1 MHDVVI
7 VGGGPA
13 GVATAYF
20 LRNSGRDVKVLE
32 ADGEVGGRTKSVT
45 LAGHAMNTGAMF
57 VYRDSLAEQLAHELG
72 LTTVPFEPSTYGIH
86 MDGRT
91 VVSADHDSLVDAL
104 PLEREDKAAL
114 LGFIRSS
121 LDQYARFTADGQLS
135 SDSEALDRTS
145 LAADLDT
152 LPTAVRAIVEKA
164 IRGGSVAPASELSA
178 KYALRYFASYLAHE
192 KKNRLYPVEGMQEI
206 PRRMARQLAPGT
218 VETDVR
224 VSAVARD
231 GPHGYVIRAESAEGT
246 RELWARHVVFAVP
259 APQVA
264 KLAPLPPWKID
275 ALAQARTPGST
286 TLSVVADV
294 SAAPALKDW
303 AFITTMGTRFD
314 AIISAMPGGR
324 SPDPDVMQFVCYGN
338 EAGYLPGAEDDPEQ
352 VAAWLEDF
360 LRVAPELRGRV
371 LGVHLKTWEHC
382 FSILTPSRAAALDE
396 LQQRV
401 GNLHFVGD
409 YSSATA
415 GTHGAYA
422 EALRVSSVLSQ

>member
-1 MHDVVI
+1 
-7 VGGGPA
+7 
-13 GVATAYF
+13 
-20 LRNSGRDVKVLE
+20 
-32 ADGEVGGRTKSVT
+32 
-45 LAGHAMNTGAMF
+45 
-57 VYRDSLAEQLAHELG
+57 
-72 LTTVPFEPSTYGIH
+72 
-86 MDGRT
+86 
-91 VVSADHDSLVDAL
+91 
-104 PLEREDKAAL
+104 
-114 LGFIRSS
+114 

-135 SDSEALDRTS
+135 SESDALGGTSLKADLEALPD
-145 LAADLDT
+145 
-152 LPTAVRAIVEKA
+152 AVGAIVEKA

-206 PRRMARQLAPGT
+206 PRRMARRLAAGT

-224 VSAVARD
+224 VTAVTEG
-231 GPHGYVIRAESAEGT
+231 GPHGYLIRAETAEGT
-246 RELWARHVVFAVP
+246 RELRARHVVFAVP

-264 KLAPLPPWKID
+264 ALTALPGWKID
-275 ALAQARTPGST
+275 ALAQARTPGAT

-294 SAAPALKDW
+294 SATPAIRDW
-303 AFITTMGTRFD
+303 AFITTLGTRFD
-314 AIISAMPGGR
+314 AIITAMPGGR
-324 SPDPDVMQFVCYGN
+324 SPDPDVMHFVCYGN

-352 VAAWLEDF
+352 VAAWVEDF
-360 LRVAPELRGRV
+360 LRVAPELRGRL
-371 LGVHLKTWEHC
+371 LGVHLQTWEHC
-382 FSILTPSRAAALDE
+382 FSILTPARAGALDE